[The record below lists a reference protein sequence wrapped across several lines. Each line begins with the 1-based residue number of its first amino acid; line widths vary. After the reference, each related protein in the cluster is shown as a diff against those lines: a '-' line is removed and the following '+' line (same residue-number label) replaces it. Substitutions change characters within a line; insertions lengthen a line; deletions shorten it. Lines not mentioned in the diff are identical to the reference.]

1 MVASNDTTV
10 RLIYEVLKR
19 HVSDDQMQAIIEDLM
34 NVPGNKSF
42 RDTIERLRDTIKGNG
57 YG

>member
-34 NVPGNKSF
+34 NVAGEQIVP
-42 RDTIERLRDTIKGNG
+42 RYDREITRYDQR
-57 YG
+57 

>member
-34 NVPGNKSF
+34 NVPRNKSF

-57 YG
+57 